1 MTESKMVIAFVKLIA
16 ATSLLS
22 VASSVIA
29 AQQPVAYPA
38 DVNADFLQGLRWRSI
53 GPPRGGR
60 VPAVAGDPKNPLVFY
75 MGTEGGG
82 VWKTYDAGRYW
93 QNVSDPYFK
102 TASIGAMAVAPS
114 NPNVIYVGTGE
125 TSQHVDIQAG
135 DGVYK
140 STDGGATWV
149 NVGLGATR
157 HIAKIVVSP
166 RDPNLVYVAAFGH
179 EFSSNPDRGVYRSQ
193 DGGRTWQKIL
203 YVSDRA
209 GAVDL
214 SMDPSNPKVIY
225 ATIWQFV
232 RKPWS
237 ETSGGPD
244 SGLYKT
250 TDGGDHWTNISHN
263 PGLPQGIL
271 EKSAS
276 PLPTRSRAAFT
287 R

>member
-166 RDPNLVYVAAFGH
+166 RDPIWCTWRHSATSSRPIPTAVCIGRRMAAGH
-179 EFSSNPDRGVYRSQ
+179 GRKSCMSATVPAPWTSRWIDR
-193 DGGRTWQKIL
+193 T
-203 YVSDRA
+203 
-209 GAVDL
+209 
-214 SMDPSNPKVIY
+214 PK
-225 ATIWQFV
+225 
-232 RKPWS
+232 
-237 ETSGGPD
+237 
-244 SGLYKT
+244 
-250 TDGGDHWTNISHN
+250 
-263 PGLPQGIL
+263 
-271 EKSAS
+271 
-276 PLPTRSRAAFT
+276 
-287 R
+287 